1 MALFTYAFRIP
12 CCSSA
17 GASSSAVCSP
27 CAAGTY
33 GASSGA
39 GRDEG
44 EGKGERRGEG
54 GGEHGNGRK
63 GVKQTSHAVHESR
76 DQMRDCREP
85 VVTWCARDAVQSR

>member
-17 GASSSAVCSP
+17 GASVCSQCP
-27 CAAGTY
+27 AGTY

-44 EGKGERRGEG
+44 EEG
-54 GGEHGNGRK
+54 GGGREAEEA
-63 GVKQTSHAVHESR
+63 SHAVHESR

-85 VVTWCARDAVQSR
+85 VVTWCARDTVQSR